1 MHPPAPQP
9 LPLSAEFENSVEQ
22 KAAGGAAAAA
32 APPAMP
38 WKLSR
43 CSDGKSMVDYGNKTV
58 ITDPNAKQTITL
70 DHLKKEALVM
80 PHLPGQP
87 NLPAMPGMPQ
97 MPSLK
102 APSLGAPP
110 MDVKDLGKKM
120 IAGHEAEGK
129 LFTFHPPPV
138 PKLPGANLPKMAGI
152 KPPAV
157 PGLQAPQVPG
167 LTAPQVP
174 PTPGGAPPPL
184 GAVPG
189 LPKMPAP
196 QLPHTVETW
205 TSSKLHLPLMTK
217 TTSGGTQQTTTC
229 KQVTAGEP
237 AKCAFKIPPD
247 YKIIHP
253 PSLPKVPASP
263 IKFG

>member
-1 MHPPAPQP
+1 MHPPAPPP

-32 APPAMP
+32 PQTTP

-43 CSDGKSMVDYGNKTV
+43 CSDGKSMMDYGNKTV

-70 DHLKKEALVM
+70 DHLKKEALVI

-87 NLPAMPGMPQ
+87 NLPGMPGMPQ

-102 APSLGAPP
+102 APSLQAPP

-120 IAGHEAEGK
+120 IAGHEADGK
-129 LFTFHPPPV
+129 LFTFHPPQ
-138 PKLPGANLPKMAGI
+138 LPEMPAANLPQSPGM
-152 KPPAV
+152 KPPQV
-157 PGLQAPQVPG
+157 PGLQAPGLSAPQAPQAPGGTPPQLGGVPG
-167 LTAPQVP
+167 V
-174 PTPGGAPPPL
+174 
-184 GAVPG
+184 
-189 LPKMPAP
+189 PKMQLP
-196 QLPHTVETW
+196 QMPHTVEVW

-217 TTSGGTQQTTTC
+217 TTSGATQQTMTC
-229 KQVTAGEP
+229 KQVTPGEP
-237 AKCAFKIPPD
+237 AKCAFKIPLD

-253 PSLPKVPASP
+253 PSLPNVPASP
-263 IKFG
+263 LKLG